1 MSGFEA
7 VSPQRPARPPLFIVF
22 LGALVGLGPLTVDAY
37 LPALPT
43 MASTFDT
50 RIEIVNYTVSLYL
63 IGFGVGQ
70 FFGGSLSDQV
80 GRKAVALLGL
90 GIYVV
95 ASAWIVQADSIAT
108 VLAMRIVQA
117 LGGGLATVVSLAAIR
132 DMYGPSEVGEK
143 FAAVMMIMLLA
154 PLLAPAGGAALLVLS
169 WRAIFVALALYGLV
183 LIAWYGLVIPETR
196 VGPRLPISFVST
208 FRQCYEVLSRRIEG
222 RRIPFRYA
230 FAMALGAAVLMVFLA
245 NAAFVYIEYFD
256 FPASAFPFFFG
267 ASALALMIANL
278 TSMRLLRR
286 IDPRR
291 LFRTGCAV
299 QWIAVT
305 TLFALTLLD
314 QMTIVAFMPLIM
326 IGVGCIGII
335 NPAGNAVYMGYFQK
349 LSGSA
354 ASVFT
359 TALFVIGSG
368 LGALTSVF
376 FDGSLVPMTTLM
388 FAATSVSNLLAHGA
402 ARAPLPERD

>member
-1 MSGFEA
+1 MNDVRGTA
-7 VSPQRPARPPLFIVF
+7 MQRPPRPPFFIVF

-50 RIEIVNYTVSLYL
+50 RIEVVNYTVSLYL

-70 FFGGSLSDQV
+70 FFGGALSDQI
-80 GRKAVALLGL
+80 GRKAVGLLGL
-90 GIYVV
+90 SVYVF

-117 LGGGLATVVSLAAIR
+117 LGGGFATVVSLAAIR
-132 DMYGPSEVGEK
+132 DMYPPSQAGEK
-143 FAAVMMIMLLA
+143 FAAVMLIMLLA
-154 PLLAPAGGAALLVLS
+154 PLLAPAGGAVLLTLS
-169 WRAIFVALALYGLV
+169 WRAIFVALVLYGLL
-183 LIAWYGLVIPETR
+183 LIAWYGAVIPETR
-196 VGPRLPISFVST
+196 VGPRLPVSFAST
-208 FRQCYEVLSRRIEG
+208 FRQCYEVLNRRVDG
-222 RRIPFRYA
+222 RRIPARYA

-245 NAAFVYIEYFD
+245 NAAFVYIEYFG
-256 FPASAFPFFFG
+256 FPATAFPFFFG
-267 ASALALMIANL
+267 ASALALMVANL
-278 TSMRLLRR
+278 TSMKLLRR
-286 IDPRR
+286 VDPRR
-291 LFRTGCAV
+291 LFRTGCVLQWSAV
-299 QWIAVT
+299 AI
-305 TLFALTLLD
+305 LYALTLLD
-314 QMTIVAFMPLIM
+314 RMSIVVFMPLIM
-326 IGVGCIGII
+326 LGVGCIGII
-335 NPAGNAVYMGYFQK
+335 NPSGNAVYMGHFK
-349 LSGSA
+349 RLSGSA

-388 FAATSVSNLLAHGA
+388 FAATTVSNVLARGA

>member
-1 MSGFEA
+1 MSGPEA
-7 VSPQRPARPPLFIVF
+7 TSSQRPATPPLFLVF

-70 FFGGSLSDQV
+70 FFGGSLSDQI
-80 GRKAVALLGL
+80 GRKTVALLGL

-95 ASAWIVQADSIAT
+95 ASVWIVQADSIAI

-117 LGGGLATVVSLAAIR
+117 LGGGFATVVSLAAIR
-132 DMYGPSEVGEK
+132 DMYAPSEAGEK
-143 FAAVMMIMLLA
+143 FAVVMMIMLLA
-154 PLLAPAGGAALLVLS
+154 PLLAPAGGAVLLLIS
-169 WRAIFVALALYGLV
+169 WRAIFVALALYGVL
-183 LIAWYGLVIPETR
+183 LIAWYGLAIPETR
-196 VGPRLPISFVST
+196 AGPRLPVSFAAT
-208 FRQCYEVLSRRIEG
+208 FRQCFEVLNRRIDA
-222 RRIPFRYA
+222 RRIPACYA

-245 NAAFVYIEYFD
+245 NASYVYIEYFG
-256 FPASAFPFFFG
+256 FSPSMFPFLFG

-278 TSMRLLRR
+278 TSMKLLRR

-291 LFRTGCAV
+291 LFKTGCTV
-299 QWIAVT
+299 QWLAIA
-305 TLFALTLLD
+305 TLYALTLLD
-314 QMTIVAFMPLIM
+314 RLTIVVFMPLIM
-326 IGVGCIGII
+326 LGIGSIGII
-335 NPAGNAVYMGYFQK
+335 NPSGNAVYMGYFK
-349 LSGSA
+349 RLSGSA

-359 TALFVIGSG
+359 TALFVVGSG

-388 FAATSVSNLLAHGA
+388 FGAATVSNVLARQA
-402 ARAPLPERD
+402 VRAPMPTRD

>member
-1 MSGFEA
+1 MNRPAATPS
-7 VSPQRPARPPLFIVF
+7 QRPAKPPLFIVF

-70 FFGGSLSDQV
+70 FFGGSLSDQI
-80 GRKAVALLGL
+80 GRKAVALVGL

-117 LGGGLATVVSLAAIR
+117 LGGGFATVVSLAAIR
-132 DMYGPSEVGEK
+132 DMYAPSEAGEK

-154 PLLAPAGGAALLVLS
+154 PLLAPVGGAALLVIS
-169 WRAIFVALALYGLV
+169 WRAIFVALALYGIL
-183 LIAWYGLVIPETR
+183 LIAWYGLAIPETR
-196 VGPRLPISFVST
+196 VGPRQPISFTST
-208 FRQCYEVLSRRIEG
+208 FRQCYEVLNRQIDE
-222 RRIPFRYA
+222 RRIPARYA

-245 NAAFVYIEYFD
+245 NASYVYIEYFGFSASL
-256 FPASAFPFFFG
+256 FPYFFG

-278 TSMRLLRR
+278 TSMKLLRR

-299 QWIAVT
+299 QWLAIA
-305 TLFALTLLD
+305 TLYVLTLLD
-314 QMTIVAFMPLIM
+314 RMTIIVFMPLIM
-326 IGVGCIGII
+326 LGIGSIGII
-335 NPAGNAVYMGYFQK
+335 NPAGNAVYMGYFK
-349 LSGSA
+349 RLSGSA

-359 TALFVIGSG
+359 TALFVLGSG

-388 FAATSVSNLLAHGA
+388 FAAATVSNVLARQA